1 MGIQHDSKWFNCSF
15 DLRHS
20 NSQSR
25 CHHGRIQMEIAE
37 RETVW
42 IAYQTNAFW
51 CILHS
56 LSSRL
61 WSLRMK
67 LLKSPCRKRFIS
79 LFISLFISMYFSL
92 CFTLCFTFERDFER
106 LHGPKTRLWSGWEVH
121 WTAPW
126 HGRRTTSRGDRM
138 NRTEWT
144 EFKWCGLPGWPQM
157 LCVAK
162 VHGKCKAKRHF
173 LRQVGSFCGVFQ
185 ILLDI
190 FQSCHGMS

>member
-25 CHHGRIQMEIAE
+25 CHHGRIQTEIAE

-67 LLKSPCRKRFIS
+67 LLKSPGRKRFIS

-106 LHGPKTRLWSGWEVH
+106 LHGPQNETLVRL
-121 WTAPW
+121 
-126 HGRRTTSRGDRM
+126 RGPL
-138 NRTEWT
+138 NRTMA
-144 EFKWCGLPGWPQM
+144 WPSNDVTRRQNEQNEQNEHDVD
-157 LCVAK
+157 C
-162 VHGKCKAKRHF
+162 
-173 LRQVGSFCGVFQ
+173 QVGLRCFAWQKSMENAKQNVTFCARLVPSVESFRF
-185 ILLDI
+185 
-190 FQSCHGMS
+190 F